1 MGECKID
8 SHASRVPS
16 LLSGEKFF
24 SLLNLD
30 PVRLNFSL
38 TLKAKIERQH
48 RGASATVMPHQ
59 SRGPHNQASFDMPPV

>member
-1 MGECKID
+1 MEACKID
-8 SHASRVPS
+8 SHANRVPR
-16 LLSGEKFF
+16 LLSGEKIF

-30 PVRLNFSL
+30 SVRLNFSL

-59 SRGPHNQASFDMPPV
+59 SWGPHDQASFDIPPV